1 MKWENNISEFEIYLT
16 LEKRLSKN
24 TTIGYI
30 HDIKVFAEY
39 IDKQY
44 HCLASEVEAHHIESF
59 LSEIIDRK
67 LTKTSQSRILSSLR
81 AFYNFMLLNEQV
93 TQLPT
98 EFIENP
104 KIGRKLPDILS
115 AEEIDSMINSVDLS
129 EKFGHRNM
137 AIIETLYGCGLRVS
151 ELTSLRMADLFFNEG
166 FIRVIG
172 KGNKQRLVPIGD
184 SAIKSIKLYLAQRS
198 EHKYDPKSG
207 DIVFLNNHGRALSRV
222 MIFYIVRQLAA
233 LAGINK
239 DLSPHTFRHS
249 FATHLLEAGVDI
261 RHVQEMLGHESIIT
275 TEIYTHLD
283 RKHLRNTLEKFH
295 PLANSNQ

>member
-1 MKWENNISEFEIYLT
+1 MKWENNISEFEIYLS

-24 TTIGYI
+24 TTLGYI

-39 IDKQY
+39 IEKEYD
-44 HCLASEVEAHHIESF
+44 CSASEVQSSHIESF
-59 LSEIIDRK
+59 LAEVIDRK
-67 LTKTSQSRILSSLR
+67 LTKASQSRMLSSLR
-81 AFYNFMLLNEQV
+81 AFFTFMLINEHI
-93 TQLPT
+93 TQMPT

-104 KIGRKLPDILS
+104 KTGRKLPDILS
-115 AEEIDSMINSVDLS
+115 IQEIDQIINCVDLS
-129 EKFGHRNM
+129 DKFGHRNM

-151 ELTSLRMADLFFNEG
+151 ELTSLRIADLFFNDG

-172 KGNKQRLVPIGD
+172 KGNKQRLVPIGET
-184 SAIKSIKLYLAQRS
+184 AIKSIEIYLAQRA

-207 DIVFLNNHGRALSRV
+207 DIVFLNNHGRPLTRV
-222 MIFYIVRQLAA
+222 MIFYIVRQTAQT
-233 LAGINK
+233 AGINK
-239 DLSPHTFRHS
+239 SLSPHTFRHS

-295 PLANSNQ
+295 PLGSKN